1 MCLGIFELWT
11 IIFTHSG
18 DEVVTPWENPTIA
31 MVSTQLHDKKSYKKR
46 KQWKEIQDVS
56 TTTIVTIVPSG
67 NDGAEISP
75 AGDERRTEEVSTS
88 CSATE
93 RGPANVSNISF
104 SVPPGYEQ
112 DTEPPTSSIRANMID
127 RILRHMD
134 MPSYATTQ
142 QPLADVP
149 LVPSGDAYLSQN
161 VADTIDPS
169 RTEEHL
175 IIQNIHMLL
184 LNCRQINTF
193 KHVRLNVYGGRLHDK
208 KKSASKKR

>member
-93 RGPANVSNISF
+93 R
-104 SVPPGYEQ
+104 YLM
-112 DTEPPTSSIRANMID
+112 R
-127 RILRHMD
+127 
-134 MPSYATTQ
+134 
-142 QPLADVP
+142 
-149 LVPSGDAYLSQN
+149 SGK
-161 VADTIDPS
+161 
-169 RTEEHL
+169 RFEHL
-175 IIQNIHMLL
+175 VFS
-184 LNCRQINTF
+184 TSW
-193 KHVRLNVYGGRLHDK
+193 VRTGHRTTDFFH
-208 KKSASKKR
+208 SR